1 MSWLK
6 AQTRRT
12 NQFVHG
18 DFSLQLW
25 TAGASFAVL
34 AILGFVLGCIFED
47 LATQFVSTFTANL
60 SGSGVMNEDGT
71 IRLLPLLTN
80 NIRAAVFTILYG
92 FVPFVF
98 LPALSLGIN
107 ALLIGFF
114 AAFYLTNGLSMLYFF
129 AAIIPHGIF
138 EFPAM
143 VLSIAL
149 GLSLCRTINDYIRH
163 NTSGAVKE
171 CIIDILRVLC
181 LRTIPLFVI
190 ASLVE
195 CYITPLIVS
204 FI

>member
-1 MSWLK
+1 MSTK
-6 AQTRRT
+6 
-12 NQFVHG
+12 FV
-18 DFSLQLW
+18 
-25 TAGASFAVL
+25 
-34 AILGFVLGCIFED
+34 GF
-47 LATQFVSTFTANL
+47 FTANI
-60 SGSGVMNEDGT
+60 SGSGVMDDDGT
-71 IRLLPLLTN
+71 IHLLPLLTN
-80 NIRAAVFTILYG
+80 NIRAAVFTVLYG

-149 GLSLCRTINDYIRH
+149 GLSLCHTVNNYIRH
-163 NTSGAVKE
+163 NTSGTVKE

-181 LRTIPLFVI
+181 LRAIPLFVI